1 MSYSHFPEASAKGLA
16 ETLNERIRET
26 NEQLKWEDVLP
37 KVKNMG
43 EYRKNGKTDIDFLMY
58 DGDFFVPII
67 RIDLLEKYDKSLP
80 NTWEEVMELAV
91 FFNGMDLNDDGEDGD
106 YGFCHFPRLGAGYW
120 DWWWSEAVY
129 STWATFD
136 QTQGIGEGFFFDS
149 ETMAPRTSDAGFK
162 KAAEIWKTLWQ
173 NGADGCITDNFITG
187 KCAIG
192 FSPPGK

>member
-1 MSYSHFPEASAKGLA
+1 
-16 ETLNERIRET
+16 
-26 NEQLKWEDVLP
+26 
-37 KVKNMG
+37 
-43 EYRKNGKTDIDFLMY
+43 MY

-67 RIDLLEKYDKSLP
+67 RLDLLEKYEKSLP

-120 DWWWSEAVY
+120 DWWWTEAVY

-136 QTQGIGEGFFFDS
+136 QTQGINEGFFFDS
-149 ETMAPRTSDAGFK
+149 ETMAPRTSEPGFK

-192 FSPPGK
+192 FSPPGKLFDVCTSCVSFAIQLTSYSRLRITL